1 MTAVSDAAPG
11 APSRE
16 DERVPRLQVRELN
29 VWFDPPRGVAEP
41 VHAVRGVDFELS
53 AGERFGLVGESG
65 CGKTTTML
73 ALMGLLP
80 PSAEVSGQVLLDGH
94 DVLLG
99 GEKGFIPRRWTEIA
113 MIFQGAQSAFIP
125 VKTIG
130 WQLAEPIRLH
140 EDVSRRAAEARVTDL
155 LTRVGLPPHAAQR
168 YPHELSG
175 GMRQRAG
182 IAMALACEPRV
193 LLADEPTTALD
204 VMVQAQILNL
214 LYELTTELGIALV
227 FVTHDLPVVA
237 QLCDSAAVMHEGQII
252 EKAPIAELVA
262 APREAYT
269 RTLFASAPSLFT
281 VPSRVA
287 ASIGTEAILAVDN
300 LVTQY
305 PMRRPL
311 ADVLARRPRRAVR
324 AVDGVSLS
332 VAPGELLAI
341 VGESGCGKTSTVQTV
356 LGQVEPTAG
365 TVRFAEHD
373 FSALSSREQRP
384 IRRRIQMIYQDPYE
398 ALDPR
403 LRVRDIVGEPLRVH
417 HVGKADRLPRVLATL
432 ARVGLNP
439 PEAFA
444 QRYPHELSGGQ
455 RQRVA
460 IAAGLVLGPEVLIA
474 DEPVSMLDVSLRAG
488 ILELLDDLRHT
499 DELGVVLVTH
509 DLASAAH
516 YADRIA
522 VMYLGRVVEE
532 GPAADVIG
540 APAHPY
546 TRALLAVAPDLG
558 RPGQRGEVLAGE
570 PPDAS
575 AIPSGCRFHPRCPI
589 AVDRCRTIDPVLEPV
604 DRPEHRAACI
614 LLTTTGTRA

>member
-1 MTAVSDAAPG
+1 
-11 APSRE
+11 
-16 DERVPRLQVRELN
+16 
-29 VWFDPPRGVAEP
+29 VAEP
-41 VHAVRGVDFELS
+41 VHAVRGVDFDLR

-80 PSAEVSGQVLLDGH
+80 PSAEVAGQVLLDGH
-94 DVLLG
+94 DLLTG

-113 MIFQGAQSAFIP
+113 MVFQGAQSAFIP

-130 WQLAEPIRLH
+130 WQLAEPMRLH
-140 EDVSRRAAEARVTDL
+140 DQVSRHAAEQRVADL
-155 LTRVGLPPHAAQR
+155 LARVGLPPHAAKR

-182 IAMALACEPRV
+182 IAMALACQPRV

-214 LYELTTELGIALV
+214 LHELTTELGIALV

-237 QLCDSAAVMHEGQII
+237 QLCDRAAVMHDGVII
-252 EKAPIAELVA
+252 EQASIADLVA
-262 APREAYT
+262 APREDYT
-269 RTLFASAPSLFT
+269 RTLFASAPSLFAA
-281 VPSRVA
+281 PSRVPA
-287 ASIGTEAILAVDN
+287 PIGAEPILAVDN

-305 PMRRPL
+305 PMRRAL
-311 ADVLARRPRRAVR
+311 ADAIARRPRRSVR
-324 AVDGVSLS
+324 AVDGVTLA

-365 TVRFAEHD
+365 TVRFAEYD
-373 FSALSSREQRP
+373 FSALSAREQRP

-417 HVGKADRLPRVLATL
+417 HVGKAERGPRVLATL

-444 QRYPHELSGGQ
+444 ERYPHELSGGQ

-460 IAAGLVLGPEVLIA
+460 IAAGLVLGPDVLIA

-488 ILELLDDLRHT
+488 ILELLDNLRHT
-499 DELGVVLVTH
+499 DHLGVVLVTH

-532 GPAADVIG
+532 GTAAEVIG
-540 APAHPY
+540 NPAHPY
-546 TRALLAVAPDLG
+546 TKALLAVAPDLG
-558 RPGQRGEVLAGE
+558 RPGQRGEVLTGE

-575 AIPSGCRFHPRCPI
+575 AIPSGCRFHPRCPV
-589 AVDRCRTIDPVLEPV
+589 AVDRCRTIDPPLAAL

-614 LLTTTGTRA
+614 LLTPHAPDGVPA